1 MTALGLIW
9 FIVGTV
15 LFGNVMA
22 GVIAVILG
30 KRLFRSGRKL
40 LERMRE
46 NRELPGRRVS
56 DPREAQ
62 DVTVEPIPDEQM
74 SSKKGRPQAPEGV
87 GYSSQPRQTQNQGAQ
102 QTWQTSQ
109 QVWEVP
115 QPRTPGARPSTSTE
129 TRDYIRLDVDN
140 GADEAAIC
148 EVMRAYTS
156 DDLLG
161 ARARA
166 VIDTLGSAQRRRK
179 ILFAELDGTFHEGTL
194 SWDKFAGPAY
204 AAYDAILRNSA
215 LLANRIQAFDTA
227 GYRRLEDTMRTG
239 GKNGVNTSV
248 SETRERRW
256 KLYQEMLASL
266 DALQET
272 NESLLLE
279 LDALTAEV
287 SSITSTSTGDR
298 GDQIIEEI
306 HRLVEEA
313 KYYRD
318 S

>member
-1 MTALGLIW
+1 MGLIW
-9 FIVGTV
+9 FIVGTIV
-15 LFGNVMA
+15 FGNVMA
-22 GVIAVILG
+22 GVVAVLLG
-30 KRLFRSGRKL
+30 KHLYRSGSKL
-40 LERMRE
+40 LQRARE

-56 DPREAQ
+56 DPQEAQ
-62 DVTVEPIPDEQM
+62 DVVVEPVVDEQT
-74 SSKKGRPQAPEGV
+74 SARKHRPQAPEGV
-87 GYSSQPRQTQNQGAQ
+87 GRPTQQSQGTG
-102 QTWQTSQ
+102 QTWH
-109 QVWEVP
+109 VP
-115 QPRTPGARPSTSTE
+115 QPTE
-129 TRDYIRLDVDN
+129 PRASSSVETHDYIRLDVDK

-148 EVMRAYTS
+148 EVMRAYTN
-156 DDLLG
+156 DELLG

-166 VIDTLGSAQRRRK
+166 VIDTLGSAQRRKK

-239 GKNGVNTSV
+239 GKNGANTSV

-279 LDALTAEV
+279 LDALASEV
-287 SSITSTSTGDR
+287 SSITTTSTGDR

-313 KYYRD
+313 KYYREI
-318 S
+318 

>member
-1 MTALGLIW
+1 MATLGLIW
-9 FIVGTV
+9 FIVGTIV
-15 LFGNVMA
+15 FGNVMA
-22 GVIAVILG
+22 GVVAVLLG
-30 KRLFRSGRKL
+30 KHLVRSGRKL
-40 LERMRE
+40 LQRARE

-56 DPREAQ
+56 DPQEAQ
-62 DVTVEPIPDEQM
+62 DVVVETVVNEQTEA
-74 SSKKGRPQAPEGV
+74 KKRRPQAPEGV
-87 GYSSQPRQTQNQGAQ
+87 GRPTQQSQGAG
-102 QTWQTSQ
+102 QTWH
-109 QVWEVP
+109 VP
-115 QPRTPGARPSTSTE
+115 QPTEPRTSSSVE
-129 TRDYIRLDVDN
+129 TRDYIRLDVDK

-148 EVMRAYTS
+148 EVMRAYTN

-166 VIDTLGSAQRRRK
+166 VIDTLGSAQRRKK

-215 LLANRIQAFDTA
+215 LLANRIQAFDVA
-227 GYRRLEDTMRTG
+227 GYRRLEDTMRAG
-239 GKNGVNTSV
+239 GKNGVNTNV

-279 LDALTAEV
+279 LDALAAEV

-318 S
+318 M